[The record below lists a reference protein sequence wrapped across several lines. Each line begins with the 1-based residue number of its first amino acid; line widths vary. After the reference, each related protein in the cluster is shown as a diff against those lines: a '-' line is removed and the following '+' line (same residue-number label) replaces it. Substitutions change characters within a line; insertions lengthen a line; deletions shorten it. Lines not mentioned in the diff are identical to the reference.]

1 MRNAICVI
9 QQSLI
14 LSNFY
19 MQNPFIIYGYQSP
32 EYFCNRNTEHDK
44 IVSALDNG
52 RNITLLSLR
61 RLGKTGLIKHVFNY
75 LKQRKTVR
83 LIYMDIMPTSNLNDF
98 VKEFSKAI
106 VLEEKSRS
114 AKYLQKIK
122 NLVLGLRGKI
132 SFDQITGAPG
142 FEIDF
147 RQPEESVKDLSY
159 VFQYLTSQNADYII
173 AIDEFQ
179 QITFYPEKNTEAL
192 LRTYSQQYS
201 NKLKFIFSGSNQ
213 TLLTSMF
220 NYYGKPFYQSSDI
233 LYIDTIEKEVYAN
246 FIQHHF
252 TTAKKEINSEIIDYV
267 LDELECFTF
276 YVQYYFNKLYG
287 TNIKR
292 IDKNLANKVL
302 IDILNERESFYYN
315 YKNIFSTNQFKLLIA
330 IAKEGKVNQPN
341 AAAFIKTYNLGT
353 SSSVNRSLQS
363 MLEKEMIFIKN
374 NYYCIYDIFFKKW
387 LARL

>member
-1 MRNAICVI
+1 
-9 QQSLI
+9 
-14 LSNFY
+14 
-19 MQNPFIIYGYQSP
+19 MQNPFIVFGYQSP
-32 EYFCNRNTEHDK
+32 EYFCNRNTELNK

-61 RLGKTGLIKHVFNY
+61 RMGKTGLIKHVFNE

-83 LIYMDIMPTSNLNDF
+83 LVYMDIMPTSNLNDF

-106 VLEEKSRS
+106 ILEEKSRT

-132 SFDQITGAPG
+132 TFDQITGTPG

-147 RQPEESVKDLSY
+147 RQPEESIKDLSY
-159 VFQYLTSQNADYII
+159 VFQYLISQNADYII

-192 LRTYSQQYS
+192 LRSYSQQYS

-233 LYIDTIEKEVYAN
+233 LHLDKIEKKVYAE
-246 FIQHHF
+246 FIQRHF
-252 TTAKKEINSEIIDYV
+252 TTAKIELNNEIIDYV

-287 TNIKR
+287 THIKK
-292 IDKNLANKVL
+292 IDKDTANKVL

-315 YKNIFSTNQFKLLIA
+315 YKNILSSNQFKLLIA
-330 IAKEGKVNQPN
+330 IAKEGKVYQPN
-341 AAAFIKTYNLGT
+341 AAVFIKTYNLGT
-353 SSSVNRSLQS
+353 SSSVNRSIQS
-363 MLEKEMIFIKN
+363 LLEKEMIYKID

-387 LARL
+387 LKRL